1 MYCIF
6 KLKARTTPLGFCTNK
21 ARATGTTKAYAH
33 SYASASYGASRQPSH
48 HESWPAVTSCAVLL
62 LVVDGE
68 LDPDLVAKRQVKDAL
83 WRNREQHYFCAFL
96 SCQMCDASFL

>member
-1 MYCIF
+1 V
-6 KLKARTTPLGFCTNK
+6 
-21 ARATGTTKAYAH
+21 
-33 SYASASYGASRQPSH
+33 
-48 HESWPAVTSCAVLL
+48 ELL
-62 LVVDGE
+62 LVVGGE